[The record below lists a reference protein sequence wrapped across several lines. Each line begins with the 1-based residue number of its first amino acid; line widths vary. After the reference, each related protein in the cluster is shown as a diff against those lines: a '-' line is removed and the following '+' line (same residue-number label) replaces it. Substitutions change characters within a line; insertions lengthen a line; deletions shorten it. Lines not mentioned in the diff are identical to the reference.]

1 MRRTNTCGELAEKQ
15 IGKKVCLQGWVSTR
29 RDHGPLIFIDLR
41 DRYGFTQVVFN
52 QKISEETHG
61 LAKALGKEFVVE
73 IEGKVSK
80 RPKGTENKKVKTGN
94 IEIEAS
100 KLKIL
105 NSAEQPLPVEID
117 SHLLAGEDVRLK
129 YRYLDLRRPEMQK
142 NFVLRHRLIKAV
154 RDFFDKE
161 NFIEIETPVL
171 AKSTPEGSRDY
182 LVPSR
187 MFPGKFFAL
196 PQSPQQFKQLLMV
209 SGFDR
214 YFQIVRCFRDEDLRA
229 DRQPEFTQLD
239 LEMSFIEPEDIYDLL
254 ERCLKEVFKK
264 VLGVEIKIPFPRIT
278 FDNAMNFYGSDKPD
292 TRFELK
298 FVDLT
303 KELADTEFEIFN
315 SIIKK
320 GGCLKA
326 IVAQKPNFSKKDL
339 SDFLDAAKAFRAKGL
354 VALEVKGN
362 SLESQIAKF
371 LKPSHVKAVLEK
383 TGAKE
388 NDLILLIADEWRT
401 CCTALGAVRLKAAE
415 KLGLI
420 DKKKFSFLWIAEF
433 PLFEFSEEEQ
443 KLVAMHHPFTSPA
456 DSDADLLETSPLKAK
471 SKAYDCVLNGSEIGG
486 GSIRIHR
493 RELQARM
500 FKALGI
506 SEEEAEK
513 KFGHMLTAFKY
524 GAPPHGGIAFGID
537 RLAAI
542 MCGADSIREVI
553 AFPKNKSCFSLMDD
567 SPSEVSQKQLKE
579 LKLKIDLEK

>member
-1 MRRTNTCGELAEKQ
+1 MKRTHTCGELSEKQ

-52 QKISEETHG
+52 QEISSEVHK
-61 LAKALGKEFVVE
+61 LAKTLGREFVVE
-73 IEGKVSK
+73 IEGKVSR
-80 RPKGTENKKVKTGN
+80 RPKGTDNKKIKTGS
-94 IEIEAS
+94 IEIGVS

-105 NSAEQPLPVEID
+105 NSSEQPLPLEID
-117 SHLLAGEDVRLK
+117 AHLLAGEDVRLK

-142 NFVLRHRLIKAV
+142 NIVLRHKIVKAI
-154 RDFFDKE
+154 RDFFDNE

-187 MFPGKFFAL
+187 IFPGKFFAL

-239 LEMSFIEPEDIYDLL
+239 IEMSFVEPEDIY
-254 ERCLKEVFKK
+254 CLMENCFKEVFKK
-264 VLGVEIKIPFPRIT
+264 VLGIQVKIPFPRMI
-278 FDNAMNFYGSDKPD
+278 FDDAMNFYGSDKPD
-292 TRFELK
+292 TRFGLK
-298 FVDLT
+298 FLDLT
-303 KELADTEFEIFN
+303 KELAETEFEIFN

-320 GGCLKA
+320 GGFIKA
-326 IVAQKPNFSKKDL
+326 VVVPKPDFSKKDL
-339 SDFLDAAKAFRAKGL
+339 SDLLDAAKTFKAKGL
-354 VALEVKGN
+354 VTMEVKGD

-371 LKPSHVKAVLEK
+371 LKPGHVKAVLEK
-383 TGAKE
+383 TKARE

-401 CCTALGAVRLKAAE
+401 CCTALGAVRLKVAE
-415 KLGLI
+415 KLSLI
-420 DKKKFSFLWIAEF
+420 DKNKFSFLWVTEF
-433 PLFEFSEEEQ
+433 PLLEFSEEEQ

-456 DSDADLLETSPLKAK
+456 DSDADLLEKEPLKVK
-471 SKAYDCVLNGSEIGG
+471 SKAYDCILNGSEIGG
-486 GSIRIHR
+486 GSIRIHK
-493 RELQARM
+493 REMQSRM

-506 SEEEAEK
+506 SDEEAEK
-513 KFGHMLTAFKY
+513 KFGHLLTAFKF

-542 MCGADSIREVI
+542 ICGTDSIREVI
-553 AFPKNKSCFSLMDD
+553 AFPKNKSCSSLMDD
-567 SPSEVSQKQLKE
+567 SPSEVSAQQLKE